1 MVFSLRKS
9 YSVSDDVI
17 LKGEGIEQVST
28 FRFLG
33 VIIDNKLCW
42 SDHIQYIKKK
52 LSKGIGILHK
62 AKKILRKE
70 SLLTL
75 YNCFIYPY
83 IIYCIEVWG
92 AASLKNLMSVLRLQ
106 KRAVRLI
113 TSSSFRTFI
122 FVIAS
127 IISVWCVF
135 LQIINNR
142 IEIWK

>member
-1 MVFSLRKS
+1 MNEELCKLSDWMDVNKLSLNVKKTKCMVFSLRKS
-9 YSVSDDVI
+9 YSVSDDVT

-33 VIIDNKLCW
+33 VIIDSKLCW

-52 LSKGIGILHK
+52 MSKGIGILHK
-62 AKKILRKE
+62 AKKILQKE

-106 KRAVRLI
+106 KRAVRLL
-113 TSSSFRTFI
+113 T
-122 FVIAS
+122 
-127 IISVWCVF
+127 
-135 LQIINNR
+135 
-142 IEIWK
+142 